1 MLFLTLSQQCRRHPC
16 QSLILL
22 VSQCFWC
29 WCVDCLQSINSDKLS
44 KFVNAINGN
53 EGTGYEPLRCCSL
66 HFTDCYIPGAFV
78 LLFFYVW
85 IHFSSII
92 KSRHLTFFG
101 HLARMD
107 VNASSN
113 LLQRTGVDHR
123 GSHTQPGWRTLMMTC
138 LLWIL
143 GYMRLEIWC
152 KIGLSG
158 DRCCCTALHTCS
170 AACYYWIGLD
180 RVSWL
185 CLRGHLVSVLY
196 VQILPHDSV

>member
-1 MLFLTLSQQCRRHPC
+1 MPVT
-16 QSLILL
+16 LILL

-29 WCVDCLQSINSDKLS
+29 WRVDCLQSINSDKLS

-53 EGTGYEPLRCCSL
+53 EGTGYEPLHCCSL

-78 LLFFYVW
+78 LLFFRCG
-85 IHFSSII
+85 S
-92 KSRHLTFFG
+92 TFHPSLSPVISLSLG
-101 HLARMD
+101 TLHEWMRMQMLAKP
-107 VNASSN
+107 SSN

-123 GSHTQPGWRTLMMTC
+123 GGHAQLEQRTFMMTC
-138 LLWIL
+138 LRWIL

-158 DRCCCTALHTCS
+158 DRCLCTALHTCS
-170 AACYYWIGLD
+170 AAIALDWIGLD